1 MDHIP
6 VFELE
11 EIPGDITKRLQQY
24 YDENGHRGIN
34 NDSFTRYPHLFD
46 WETTDE
52 FNEIDEWFN
61 KKIDCVSVGYVII
74 HWEW

>member
-11 EIPGDITKRLQQY
+11 EIPGNITQKLKEY
-24 YDENGHRGIN
+24 YEENNHRGIL

-46 WETTDE
+46 WDAMDPHDE
-52 FNEIDEWFN
+52 ISDWFGQRV
-61 KKIDCVSVGYVII
+61 DLMAVGYVII